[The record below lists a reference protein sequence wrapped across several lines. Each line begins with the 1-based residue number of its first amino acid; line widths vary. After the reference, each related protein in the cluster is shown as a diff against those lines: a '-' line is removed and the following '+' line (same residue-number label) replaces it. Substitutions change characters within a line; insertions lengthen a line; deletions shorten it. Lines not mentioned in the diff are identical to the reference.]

1 MKKQDLLIIL
11 IPTFICVIAWIGF
24 NIYHNAI
31 TSTISPAE
39 ISQITPIN
47 PDFDTKIISQL
58 KKRERVE
65 PFFQATPS
73 SSILPTPTPIILKP
87 NVVSLNSTKAT
98 TGGQILK

>member
-1 MKKQDLLIIL
+1 MNKHDLLIIL

-24 NIYHNAI
+24 NIYHSAV

-39 ISQITPIN
+39 ISQISPIN

-58 KKRERVE
+58 KNRERVE

-73 SSILPTPTPIILKP
+73 SKVLPTPTPIILKP
-87 NVVSLNSTKAT
+87 AIVNSTNKKAT
-98 TGGQILK
+98 SGGQIIK